1 MTAQEVIEKFDLKP
15 LPNEGGFFKQ
25 IYLDPHKIPTTTLGP
40 FAKEHLPLFSVI
52 YYLITPDSFSALHK
66 LVGSEVWT
74 WVAGGSLEQVIV
86 HPSGTW
92 EKRLVGF
99 GKNLEPISIILPGCW
114 QGTKL
119 REGDF
124 ALCSVIMSPAYD
136 EGDFTL
142 AEASFIEKY
151 PQLEDFLAP

>member
-74 WVAGGSLEQVIV
+74 WVAGGVVRASYCPSVGNMGKAVSRFWQEPRTNLNNFTRMLARDQVTRRGFCLVLCNYESSL
-86 HPSGTW
+86 
-92 EKRLVGF
+92 
-99 GKNLEPISIILPGCW
+99 
-114 QGTKL
+114 
-119 REGDF
+119 
-124 ALCSVIMSPAYD
+124 
-136 EGDFTL
+136 
-142 AEASFIEKY
+142 
-151 PQLEDFLAP
+151 